1 MSTTVQTAPTAP
13 TLDEAIE
20 HLVALVN
27 TSRVNEARVYVKE
40 LVKNWPE
47 SERVQHWDRV
57 LEPPRIL
64 GWKPAAGGDI
74 SGEKAWLK
82 AHAHEYPGC
91 WIALLG
97 DRMIAVDE
105 DLDKVR
111 AAARA
116 DGAVDPLFHFSP
128 ARWP

>member
-1 MSTTVQTAPTAP
+1 MSTAAVIDAGL
-13 TLDEAIE
+13 TLEEALERLI
-20 HLVALVN
+20 ALVN
-27 TSRVNEARVYVKE
+27 SSRVDEARFYVKE
-40 LVKNWPE
+40 LVSKWPE

-57 LEPPRIL
+57 LAPPRIL
-64 GWKPAAGGDI
+64 AWKPAVGGDI

-91 WIALLG
+91 WMAVLG
-97 DRMIAVDE
+97 DRLIAVDP

-111 AAARA
+111 AAATA

>member
-1 MSTTVQTAPTAP
+1 MSTAAIAGPGTSLQKA
-13 TLDEAIE
+13 LDR
-20 HLVALVN
+20 LQQLVN
-27 TSRVNEARVYVKE
+27 SSRVEEARSYVKDVIRE
-40 LVKNWPE
+40 WPD
-47 SERVQHWDRV
+47 SERAQHWDRV
-57 LEPPRIL
+57 LAPPRVL
-64 GWKPAAGGDI
+64 EGKPATGGDI
-74 SGEKAWLK
+74 SGERAWLK

-97 DRMIAVDE
+97 DRLIAVDP

-111 AAARA
+111 SFAKA